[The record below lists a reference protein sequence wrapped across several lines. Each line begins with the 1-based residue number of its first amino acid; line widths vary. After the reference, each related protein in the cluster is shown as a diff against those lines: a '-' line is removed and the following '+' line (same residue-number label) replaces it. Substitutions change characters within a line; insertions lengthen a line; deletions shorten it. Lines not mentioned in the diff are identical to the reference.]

1 MLNILKMLKGIS
13 KPLLQISL
21 IILFL
26 LTANSCQKDQQSYIP
41 EVPVDFYINL
51 ATNNDLSV
59 PGNYQVFPQ
68 GYTGIIVI
76 NNGNGFYAFDTCCPY
91 EAKASC
97 TVKPDD
103 SGIATCSCCGS
114 QYSLF
119 GGGYPVEGPSTRNL
133 HQYQVVSAGGRL
145 WVHN

>member
-1 MLNILKMLKGIS
+1 MLKGLS
-13 KPLLQISL
+13 KRLLQISL
-21 IILFL
+21 VVLFL
-26 LTANSCQKDQQSYIP
+26 LSANSCQKNQQSFIP

-51 ATNNDLSV
+51 ATNNDLTV
-59 PGNYQVFPQ
+59 PGNYQVFPN

-76 NNGNGFYAFDTCCPY
+76 NNGSGYYAFDTCCPY

-97 TVKPDD
+97 TVTPDA

-114 QYSLF
+114 QYSLM
-119 GGGYPVEGPSTRNL
+119 GGGYPIEGPSSRNL
-133 HQYQVVSAGGRL
+133 QSYQVNDIGGRL